1 MVDTESGYMDCPRCD
16 GSVERYE
23 LGDNDSMVCQQCG
36 YVGVE
41 ADHEGETIGI
51 ESWAEALRRF
61 RDQ

>member
-1 MVDTESGYMDCPRCD
+1 MDCPRCD